1 MNGHMNENDSYGSVQ
16 FQLRGECGSQIPKP
30 KENGGK
36 DRVIDQ
42 AMQAIFTFLRKKKK
56 KSQNMQILRT
66 VDFNCND

>member
-56 KSQNMQILRT
+56 IPKHANSQN
-66 VDFNCND
+66 F

>member
-30 KENGGK
+30 KVNGGK

-42 AMQAIFTFLRKKKK
+42 AMQAISTFLIKKKK
-56 KSQNMQILRT
+56 IPKHANSQN
-66 VDFNCND
+66 C